1 MTDNQKKTK
10 AKSPP
15 KRQKRE
21 EALGVTTK
29 EKDPIALEIKRARE
43 ERDLNISD
51 LSRLTGI
58 SRTVLFGYE
67 AGRTR
72 PGAREIRL
80 IAEVLKVSPNRLLFG
95 SEEPFEVRKG
105 VSTLVTMA
113 ASNPITAVVASMFLL
128 PMAAAVLREEEKV
141 AFMSLLMAMVE
152 ARDKEAFKKIRA
164 LTEVFNEV
172 VGTPEKMAAFNALQ
186 KDPVK
191 AQALQAEMLAKMDKR
206 MKEL

>member
-1 MTDNQKKTK
+1 MTDTQTKPKGKPSKKCQKQDDE
-10 AKSPP
+10 S
-15 KRQKRE
+15 
-21 EALGVTTK
+21 GVAK

-80 IAEVLKVSPNRLLFG
+80 IAEALKVSPNRLLFG
-95 SEEPFEVRKG
+95 REEPFEVRKG
-105 VSTLVTMA
+105 ISPLVGLASSNPVAAVA
-113 ASNPITAVVASMFLL
+113 ASIFLL
-128 PMAAAVLREEEKV
+128 PIAAAVLREEEKV

-164 LTEVFNEV
+164 FTEVFSEAM
-172 VGTPEKMAAFNALQ
+172 GSPEKMAAFNTAQ

-191 AQALQAEMLAKMDKR
+191 AQALQAEMMAKMDAR